1 MRTQKLMTTLLCCLG
16 SIAPSFGQTT
26 FDSLFQASNNTSND
40 TLRINAY
47 NELARMHIPDSLALA
62 ENWANRA
69 YTQAQKK
76 NYTKGLI
83 YATKNKGLIA
93 DYRGELSK
101 AINYY
106 DIGIKICAQS
116 TKWEKE
122 RIDFIANK
130 GVAYYFAGDLGKA
143 IHFYSEAEK
152 ALSKDQRNPTY
163 AKVIN
168 NLASVYR
175 NLKRYPDAIR
185 MYKKSLFIKKQTLDS
200 IGIANTLNNIGLCYA
215 YQNLPRES
223 VQYLTQAQNAYRALG
238 QTSDMLSVNVSLAV
252 AYNELGQLA
261 KAKHLLKQSITLPN
275 LKLSIHDLTQAKL
288 LYVKILYGDK
298 EYQHAQAVLKEIEPE
313 ILKTNFLKSKVTF
326 YEWKAYVLHAI
337 QENVAAYQALIQ
349 HKLYLDTLNVEAKLS
364 LEKDMEAKYLNQE
377 KEAQIQI
384 QKLQLLKNKRE
395 RLVFVFAM
403 VALLLIL
410 GFAYRLSAQRKRANQ
425 LLGEKNKLIQQAL
438 EDKETLLKEIH
449 HRVKNNLQI
458 ISSLLSLQSRRVE
471 DPKVLEAIQ
480 DGQNRVQS
488 MALIH
493 QNLYQDENLVT
504 VDAQLYIDQLIENL
518 VRSYNVNP
526 DGVTFS
532 KNIDK
537 LTLDVDTL
545 IPLGLILNELISNTL
560 KYAFEPNK
568 SGQVNLSLKQ
578 QKNGLLL
585 KISDNGQ
592 GFPPDIDLKNL
603 KSMGFRLIYSF
614 TKKLNGVL
622 KTWNE
627 QGAHVEMFIPHSKLS

>member
-1 MRTQKLMTTLLCCLG
+1 MRTQKLMIILWCCLG
-16 SIAPSFGQTT
+16 SMVASFGQIT
-26 FDSLFQASNNTSND
+26 FDGLIQASNNASND
-40 TLRINAY
+40 TLRINAC
-47 NELARMHIPDSLALA
+47 NELARLYIPDSLALA
-62 ENWANRA
+62 ENWANQA
-69 YTQAQKK
+69 YAQAQKI

-83 YATKNKGLIA
+83 YAAKNKGLIA

-101 AINYY
+101 AINHY
-106 DIGIKICAQS
+106 DAGIKMCAQS

-130 GVAYYFAGDLGKA
+130 GVAYYFAGDMGKA
-143 IHFYSEAEK
+143 IQFYSIAEK
-152 ALSKDQRNPTY
+152 ALSKDQSNPTY

-223 VQYLTQAQNAYRALG
+223 VKFLTQAQNAYRAIG

-252 AYNELGQLA
+252 AYNELGQLVKA
-261 KAKHLLKQSITLPN
+261 KALLRQSIHLPN
-275 LKLSIHDLTQAKL
+275 LKLPVHDLTQAKL
-288 LYVKILYGDK
+288 LYAKILYGDK
-298 EYQHAQAVLKEIEPE
+298 EYQKALGVLQEIEPE

-326 YEWKAYVLHAI
+326 YEWKAYVLKAL
-337 QENVAAYQALIQ
+337 QEKDAAYQALIQ
-349 HKLYLDTLNVEAKLS
+349 HKFYLDTLNAEAKMS

-384 QKLQLLKNKRE
+384 QKLQILKNKRE

-403 VALLLIL
+403 LVLLLIL
-410 GFAYRLSAQRKRANQ
+410 GFAYRLSMQRKRANQ
-425 LLGEKNKLIQQAL
+425 LLGEKNKVIQQAL

-493 QNLYQDENLVT
+493 QNLYQNENLVK

-532 KNIDK
+532 KNIDE

-568 SGQVNLSLKQ
+568 PGQVYLSLKQ
-578 QKNGLLL
+578 QENGLLL
-585 KISDNGQ
+585 KIADNGK
-592 GFPPDIDLKNL
+592 GFPPHIDLKSL
-603 KSMGFRLIYSF
+603 KSLGFRLIYSF

-627 QGAHVEMFIPHSKLS
+627 QGAHVEIFIPHSKLS

>member
-1 MRTQKLMTTLLCCLG
+1 MRTQKPIIALLCCF
-16 SIAPSFGQTT
+16 SAIVACFGQMTM
-26 FDSLFQASNNTSND
+26 DSLLQASRNPSND

-47 NELARMHIPDSLALA
+47 NDLARMHIPDSLARA
-62 ENWANRA
+62 EKWTNLA
-69 YTQAQKK
+69 YTQAQQI

-101 AINYY
+101 AINFY
-106 DIGIKICAQS
+106 DAGIKICAQS
-116 TKWEKE
+116 TKWAKE

-143 IHFYSEAEK
+143 IQFYSEAEK
-152 ALSKDQRNPTY
+152 ALSKDQKNPTY

-168 NLASVYR
+168 NLATVYR
-175 NLKRYPDAIR
+175 NLNKYPEAIR
-185 MYKKSLFIKKQTLDS
+185 MYKKSLFIKKQTADS

-215 YQNLPRES
+215 YQNEPRES
-223 VQYLTQAQNAYRALG
+223 VKYLTQAQKTYRALG

-261 KAKHLLKQSITLPN
+261 KAKHLLKQSITLPY

-288 LYVKILYGDK
+288 LYAKILYGDK
-298 EYQHAQAVLKEIEPE
+298 EYQQAQTVLQEIEPE
-313 ILKTNFLKSKVTF
+313 ILKTNFLKSKIIH
-326 YEWKAYVLHAI
+326 YEWKAYVLHAL
-337 QENVAAYQALIQ
+337 QQNDAAYQALIQ
-349 HKLYLDTLNVEAKLS
+349 HKLYLDTLNAEAKLN

-384 QKLQLLKNKRE
+384 QKLQILKNKRE
-395 RLVFVFAM
+395 RLVFVFALF
-403 VALLLIL
+403 ALLLIL
-410 GFAYRLSAQRKRANQ
+410 GFAYRLSVQRKRANQ
-425 LLGEKNKLIQQAL
+425 LLGEKNKQVQQAL

-458 ISSLLSLQSRRVE
+458 ISSLLSLQSRRVD

-480 DGQNRVQS
+480 DGQNRVHS

-493 QNLYQDENLVT
+493 ENLYQDENLVK

-518 VRSYNVNP
+518 IRSYNVNP
-526 DGVTFS
+526 QGVTFT
-532 KNIDK
+532 KNIDY

-568 SGQVNLSLKQ
+568 PGQVSLSLKQ
-578 QKNGLLL
+578 QEQGLLL
-585 KISDNGQ
+585 NISDNGQ
-592 GFPPDIDLKNL
+592 GFPPNFDAQNL
-603 KSMGFRLIYSF
+603 KSLGFRLIHSF

-622 KTWNE
+622 KFWNE
-627 QGAHVEMFIPHSKLS
+627 QGAHVEIFIPYSKLN